1 MAQERGEGSRG
12 TLTADVRGLTAEE
25 VAERVAAG
33 RTNDVPVRAARTVG
47 QIVRANLF
55 TRINAMIAVLFGIIA
70 VIGPLQD
77 GLFALVIVFNT
88 LIGIVQELRAKR
100 TLDRLAIVNAARPRV
115 VRDGTVAPIATQE
128 VVLDDVLEFAQG
140 DQAVVDGVVIDSSGL
155 EVDESLLTGEADPV
169 VKRPGDRIMS
179 GSFAVAGS
187 GRFRATRVGREAYA
201 ARLAEEASRFTL
213 VDSELRS
220 GMNRVLR
227 FITWMLFPTGAL
239 LIYSQLYLGGH
250 VTDSVS
256 LGGNVSGPLADAL
269 RGTVA
274 ALVSMVPE
282 GLVLLISI
290 AYAVGVVRLGRRGCL
305 VQELPAI
312 EGLARVDVVCTDKT
326 GTLTENGMRV
336 AEVRELPRAG
346 GRRGP
351 VGAGR
356 EPAAAEV
363 LAALAAADPRP
374 NASMAAIG
382 ERFPEPPSWPVT
394 AVAPFSSARKW
405 SGAGFATPDGPVYW
419 VLGAPDVLG
428 GPGDPV
434 TAEATRIGERG
445 LRVLL
450 LGRAAGPLTGPD
462 APQEPGAVE
471 PVALVVLDQRVR
483 ADAADTLRYFA
494 GQDVEVKVVSGDNA
508 ASVGAVARDLGLPE
522 AHAPVDARDL
532 PDAPDALADRVR
544 RATVFGRV
552 SPERKREMVRG
563 LRSRGHTVAMTGDG
577 VNDVLALKEADIG
590 VAMGS
595 GSPAARAVAQIVL
608 LDNRFATLPHVV
620 AEGRR
625 VIGNIERV
633 ANLFLTKT
641 VYSMTMVTIVGL
653 LGVAYPFFPRHATL
667 INALTFGIPSF
678 FLALAPNGER
688 ARPGFVRRTL
698 RLAIPAGIIS
708 GLAAVTSYL
717 LALDGAAAPDL
728 VDRTAPVITLC
739 ATTLWVLLLVARPY
753 VWWKVVLVAG
763 MAGTLLTVLLTPAG
777 RSFFALD
784 VSDPATVTTALV
796 VAAGAAVLITVVR
809 AVEDRWSRRAVRR
822 PARPGRGARDGRRI
836 RDAQNPPATPTE
848 EWTSG

>member
-1 MAQERGEGSRG
+1 MAQDSGAVPAGPP
-12 TLTADVRGLTAEE
+12 APDAARGLTAGQ

-70 VIGPLQD
+70 VIGPVQD

-100 TLDRLAIVNAARPRV
+100 TLDRLAIVNAVRPRV
-115 VRDGTVAPIATQE
+115 VRDGAVARVSAQE

-140 DQAVVDGVVIDSSGL
+140 DQAVVDGVVLDSAGL

-169 VKRPGDRIMS
+169 VKRPGDPVMS

-187 GRFRATRVGREAYA
+187 GRFRATKVGRAAYA

-220 GMNRVLR
+220 GMDRLLR
-227 FITWMLFPTGAL
+227 FITWLLFPTGAL
-239 LIYSQLYLGGH
+239 LVYSQLYLGGH
-250 VTDSVS
+250 VSDGAS
-256 LGGNVSGPLADAL
+256 LGGTVSGPLADAL

-336 AEVRELPRAG
+336 AEVREVGRAG
-346 GRRGP
+346 R
-351 VGAGR
+351 AGR
-356 EPAAAEV
+356 TPPVADV

-374 NASMAAIG
+374 NPSMAAIG
-382 ERFPEPPSWPVT
+382 EMFPEPPDWPVA
-394 AVAPFSSARKW
+394 AVVPFSSARGW
-405 SGAGFATPDGPVYW
+405 SGAAFSTPEGTAHW

-428 GPGDPV
+428 RPGERV
-434 TAEATRIGERG
+434 TAEAERLGARG

-450 LGRAAGPLTGPD
+450 LGRGSGAVAAPD
-462 APQEPGAVE
+462 DPGAPGAVE
-471 PVALVVLDQRVR
+471 PVALVVLEQRVR

-494 GQDVEVKVVSGDNA
+494 EQDVEVKVVSGDNA
-508 ASVGAVARDLGLPE
+508 AAVGAVARGLGLPG
-522 AHAPVDARDL
+522 AGAPVDARDL
-532 PDAPDALADRVR
+532 PDDPEELADRVR
-544 RATVFGRV
+544 PAAVFGRV
-552 SPERKREMVRG
+552 SPERKRAMVRG
-563 LRSRGHTVAMTGDG
+563 LRSRGRTVAMTGDG

-608 LDNRFATLPHVV
+608 LDDRFATLPHVV

-641 VYSMTMVTIVGL
+641 VYSMTMVTVVGL

-678 FLALAPNGER
+678 FLALASNGER

-698 RLAIPAGIIS
+698 RLAVPAGIVS
-708 GLAAVTSYL
+708 GLAAVASYL

-728 VDRTAPVITLC
+728 ADRTAPVITLC

-753 VWWKVVLVAG
+753 VWWKALLVAG
-763 MAGTLLTVLLTPAG
+763 MAGALLTVLLTPAG

-784 VSDPATVTTALV
+784 ISDPAAVATALV
-796 VAAGAAVLITVVR
+796 VAACAAALITVVR
-809 AVEDRWSRRAVRR
+809 VVDDRLSRRAERA
-822 PARPGRGARDGRRI
+822 PARSAAHREPARAGGR
-836 RDAQNPPATPTE
+836 
-848 EWTSG
+848 